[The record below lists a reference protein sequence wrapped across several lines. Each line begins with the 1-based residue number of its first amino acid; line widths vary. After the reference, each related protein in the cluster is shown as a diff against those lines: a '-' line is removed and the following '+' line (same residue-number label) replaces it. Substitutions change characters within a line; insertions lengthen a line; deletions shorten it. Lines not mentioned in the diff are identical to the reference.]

1 MAWQLNG
8 VILDYGPS
16 FQDDM
21 ELDNYKNIEL
31 SYPSKDMRNSYIFL
45 KEYDSPR
52 TIAWETATESLKNKI
67 IQIPKFTNI
76 PFYDNISKN
85 NYTVQILNKTIVPKK
100 TIKNSEIL
108 WTITL
113 KIRIING

>member
-8 VILDYGPS
+8 VTLDYGPS

-21 ELDNYKNIEL
+21 ELDNMKNIEL

-45 KEYDSPR
+45 KNYDFPK
-52 TIAWETATESLKNKI
+52 TMTWETATSSLKDKL

-76 PFYDNISKN
+76 PFYDNISGN
-85 NYTVQILNKTIVPKK
+85 NYTVQIISRTITPKK

-108 WTITL
+108 WTISL
-113 KIRIING
+113 KIRIIS

>member
-16 FQDDM
+16 YQDDM
-21 ELDNYKNIEL
+21 ELENYKNVEL
-31 SYPSKDMRNSYIFL
+31 SYPSKDIRNSYLFL
-45 KEYDSPR
+45 KEYDFPR
-52 TIAWETATESLKNKI
+52 TITWETATESLKNKL

-76 PFYDNISKN
+76 PFYDNISEK
-85 NYTVQILNKTIVPKK
+85 NYTVQILSRSVIPKR

-108 WTITL
+108 WSVSL
-113 KIRIING
+113 KIRIIS

>member
-8 VILDYGPS
+8 VTLDYGPS

-21 ELDNYKNIEL
+21 ELDNMKNIEL

-45 KEYDSPR
+45 KNYDSPK
-52 TIAWETATESLKNKI
+52 TITWAIATNSLKNKI
-67 IQIPKFTNI
+67 VQVPKFTNI
-76 PFYDNISKN
+76 SFYDNISGN
-85 NYTVQILNKTIVPKK
+85 NYTVQIISRTVTPKK

-108 WTITL
+108 WTISL
-113 KIRIING
+113 KIRIIS

>member
-21 ELDNYKNIEL
+21 ELDDYKSIEL
-31 SYPSKDMRNSYIFL
+31 SYPQKNIRNSYSFL
-45 KEYDSPR
+45 KDYSSQK
-52 TIAWETATESLKNKI
+52 TMTWNTATEALKNKLI
-67 IQIPKFTNI
+67 LIPKFTNI
-76 PFYDNISKN
+76 PFYDNISEKS
-85 NYTVQILNKTIVPKK
+85 YTVQILNRSVTPKR

-108 WTITL
+108 WTVSL
-113 KIRIING
+113 KVRIIS

>member
-1 MAWQLNG
+1 MTWQLNG
-8 VILDYGPS
+8 VNLDYGPS

-45 KEYDSPR
+45 KEYDFPR
-52 TIAWETATESLKNKI
+52 TMTWETATEELKNKI

-76 PFYDNISKN
+76 PFYDNISGN
-85 NYTVQILNKTIVPKK
+85 NYTVQILSRTVAPKK

-113 KIRIING
+113 KIRIIS